1 MSFIAALLLLPAAA
15 QAGSNKPAMA
25 TQLAEDT
32 GAQETGAQDTG
43 GQADKGF
50 MAAMAKMHEDSMG
63 MAYTGDA
70 DIDFVRAMIPH
81 HQGAID
87 MAEVELKYGRDP
99 AIKKLAEEIIK
110 AQQNEI
116 AMMKAWLK
124 GKGQPVQ

>member
-1 MSFIAALLLLPAAA
+1 MSFIAAILLLPVAA
-15 QAGSNKPAMA
+15 QADSDKPAVTM
-25 TQLAEDT
+25 QLAEDT
-32 GAQETGAQDTG
+32 GA
-43 GQADKGF
+43 QADKGF

-63 MAYTGDA
+63 MTYTGDA
-70 DIDFVRAMIPH
+70 DIDFVKAMIPH

-99 AIKKLAEEIIK
+99 EIRKLAEAIIK
-110 AQQNEI
+110 AQENEI

>member
-1 MSFIAALLLLPAAA
+1 MSFIAAILLLPVAALA
-15 QAGSNKPAMA
+15 DNDKPAVTMQPA
-25 TQLAEDT
+25 VTIQLAEDS
-32 GAQETGAQDTG
+32 GA
-43 GQADKGF
+43 QADKGF
-50 MAAMAKMHEDSMG
+50 MDAMAKMHEDSMG

-70 DIDFVRAMIPH
+70 DIDFVTAMIPH

-99 AIKKLAEEIIK
+99 EIKKLAEEIIK
-110 AQQNEI
+110 AQENEI